1 VLDQHYW
8 AQREQRLGIG
18 APPIRRS
25 RLTADLLADTI
36 TATLDNERVAERAQ
50 DLGRHLRE
58 GLGADPTAAFLAN
71 GSASRGSRRT
81 PSAS

>member
-1 VLDQHYW
+1 VLDQHYR
-8 AQREQRLGIG
+8 AQRVQRLGVG
-18 APPIRRS
+18 APPTRRS

-36 TATLDNERVAERAQ
+36 TATLDNELVAERAQ
-50 DLGRHLRE
+50 DLGRHMRE

-71 GSASRGSRRT
+71 GSASRRT